1 MTTPVKLTPFS
12 RNLMLAVAL
21 VVIVTSGFVLY
32 LRAENQLQYAYQQR
46 ELSVRYADELRQSS
60 DDLTRM
66 VRTYV
71 VTGEPIY
78 KTRYQRILDIRNGE
92 KPRPEAYWRSYW
104 DLVLVDG
111 QAPRADS
118 AQQIALLSL
127 MRQAGF
133 TEQEFQKLAD
143 AEAHLTALTATEF
156 IAMSLAEVR
165 GTDAEA
171 AHAKARRMVFDGQ
184 YHQAKAGIMKPIDE
198 FYVLMDERTRAAIQ
212 FAEQNAAAIRL
223 IFVATALGLFFVLWR
238 SYIALRNTLG
248 GSVDEVYA
256 QIVKIGGGDLSVSV
270 SPRYGGESSV
280 LSWLAEMRSRLSDIE
295 RRRFLLEERLSVVV
309 ESAPNA
315 LLMVDRNGCI
325 TLANAQAGRL
335 FGYSREEMHGQR
347 VELLVPERFRS
358 AHPQQ
363 RDRFFAAP
371 VTRAMGAGRDL
382 FGLCNG
388 GREVPVEIGL
398 SPVATSEGEFVLAS
412 VIDITE
418 RKNTQAKLLRLQREH
433 ERILNTVDF
442 GIHGIDLQG
451 NIFFENLGAAAMF
464 GRDAQE
470 MIGQPAHA
478 LMHHTRVDG
487 APYPLSE
494 CHIYATL
501 RDGVLRRVED
511 EVFWRKDGTN
521 FPVSYTSTPL
531 YDDTGAIAGVLVA
544 FRDITTR
551 KQIEA
556 ALHRAQSELEDRV
569 RERTDE
575 LRTANLALHDSD
587 QRMRLATE
595 ATGVGIWEW
604 NVISNKITWDAQMFR
619 MYGIAPTPDG
629 IIAYSDWSGS
639 VVPEEL
645 QQQEEILQDTVRR
658 LGRSHRVFRIS
669 RRNDAQVRVIEAVEA
684 VRSNAQGQAE
694 WVVGT
699 NLDITERRWAET
711 ALQQAHDELETKVM
725 ERTAELARAKERAES
740 ADRIKSAFLAT
751 MSHELRTPLNSII
764 GFTGILLQGLA
775 GALNPEQ
782 GKQLDMVRGSAR
794 HLLALINDV
803 LDISKIE
810 AGQLEVTREWFELAP
825 SIQKVIDVIKP
836 LAENKMLALRVTV
849 APGLGHA
856 VSDQRRF
863 EQILLNLLSNAVKF
877 TEHGEITLVAESVV
891 DYKSPLGSAPGP
903 AIRLCITD
911 TGIGI
916 APEDLATLFQPFRQL
931 DSGLARNHEGTG
943 LGLAICRRL
952 ADLMGGDIHAASTP
966 GKGSM
971 FSFTLPL
978 EAPAP

>member
-21 VVIVTSGFVLY
+21 VVIVTAGFVLY

-71 VTGEPIY
+71 VTGEAIY
-78 KTRYQRILDIRNGE
+78 KTHYQRILDIRNGE

-171 AHAKARRMVFDGQ
+171 AHAEARRMVFDGQ

-198 FYVLMDERTRAAIQ
+198 FYVLMDERTSAAIQ
-212 FAEQNAAAIRL
+212 FAKQNAAAIRL

-248 GSVDEVYA
+248 GAVDEVYA
-256 QIVKIGGGDLSVSV
+256 QIVKIGGGDLSASIL
-270 SPRYGGESSV
+270 PRYGGQNSV

-295 RRRFLLEERLSVVV
+295 RRRVLLEERLSVVV

-315 LLMVDRNGCI
+315 LLMVDRNGYI

-335 FGYSREEMHGQR
+335 FGYTRDEMHGQQ
-347 VELLVPERFRS
+347 VEMLVPEHFRS

-371 VTRAMGAGRDL
+371 VARAMGAGRDL
-382 FGLCNG
+382 FGLSKG

-412 VIDITE
+412 VIDISE
-418 RKNTQAKLLRLQREH
+418 RKNA
-433 ERILNTVDF
+433 V
-442 GIHGIDLQG
+442 
-451 NIFFENLGAAAMF
+451 
-464 GRDAQE
+464 
-470 MIGQPAHA
+470 
-478 LMHHTRVDG
+478 
-487 APYPLSE
+487 
-494 CHIYATL
+494 
-501 RDGVLRRVED
+501 
-511 EVFWRKDGTN
+511 
-521 FPVSYTSTPL
+521 
-531 YDDTGAIAGVLVA
+531 
-544 FRDITTR
+544 
-551 KQIEA
+551 A

-619 MYGIAPTPDG
+619 IYGIAPTPGG

-669 RRNDAQVRVIEAVEA
+669 RRNDAEVRVIEAVET
-684 VRSNAQGQAE
+684 VRSNTQGQAE

-699 NLDITERRWAET
+699 NLDITERRWAQT
-711 ALQQAHDELETKVM
+711 ALQQAHDELETKVA

-825 SIQKVIDVIKP
+825 SIQKVIGVIKP
-836 LAENKMLALRVTV
+836 LAENKMLTLRVTV

-877 TEHGEITLVAESVV
+877 TEHGEITLAAESVV
-891 DYKSPLGSAPGP
+891 DFKSPLGIAPGP

-916 APEDLATLFQPFRQL
+916 APEDLVTLFQPFRQL